1 MVAGAPAAAAQ
12 LAPEPLAAR
21 GLATTAVTRGWPSTA
36 VAVPV
41 RRAAAWAL
49 SSVWARAATSG
60 AAVEALRS
68 AAVRMVKLP
77 AAMPTAGP
85 PAGTVPSV
93 KSPEA
98 ALQPQSAQKS
108 GRHLP
113 MRARRQAPDLAM
125 ARCVAVSDQ
134 IG

>member
-49 SSVWARAATSG
+49 SSVWARAAHLG
-60 AAVEALRS
+60 EEAV
-68 AAVRMVKLP
+68 
-77 AAMPTAGP
+77 
-85 PAGTVPSV
+85 
-93 KSPEA
+93 
-98 ALQPQSAQKS
+98 
-108 GRHLP
+108 
-113 MRARRQAPDLAM
+113 
-125 ARCVAVSDQ
+125 
-134 IG
+134 